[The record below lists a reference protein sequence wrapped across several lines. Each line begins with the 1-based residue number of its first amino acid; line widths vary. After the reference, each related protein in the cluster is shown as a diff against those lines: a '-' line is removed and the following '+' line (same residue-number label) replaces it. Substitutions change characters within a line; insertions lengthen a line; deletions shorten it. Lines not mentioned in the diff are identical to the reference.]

1 MRRCPVL
8 QDHTF
13 GQGFVD
19 LLMDNA
25 HESGINLSTT
35 IGRQGTVSRRDMVK
49 QENKVESDGNQE
61 LNNRQHPDDQSEE
74 HAAKNH
80 GSQIVVLRE
89 DLNILEE
96 LHTGRAVTGLFRIL
110 TTREQIHLHNRIES
124 DGIDNLARS
133 VGKDC
138 VHPG

>member
-1 MRRCPVL
+1 M

-19 LLMDNA
+19 LLMDDA
-25 HESGINLSTT
+25 HESGIDLSAT
-35 IGRQGTVSRRDMVK
+35 IGRQGTVSCRDMVK
-49 QENKVESDGNQE
+49 QENEVNSNGNQE

-80 GSQIVVLRE
+80 GSQIVVLRK
-89 DLNILEE
+89 DLDILKE
-96 LHTGRAVTGLFRIL
+96 LHTGRAITGLFRIL
-110 TTREQIHLHNRIES
+110 TTREQIHLHHGIQG

-133 VGKDC
+133 VGKDSI
-138 VHPG
+138 HPG